1 MDGLEE
7 GRTAFCFCFRLAWI
21 TTLVVWEHWDCTILF
36 LAYLVQAQLRF
47 TNNNVAARRLPSHS

>member
-21 TTLVVWEHWDCTILF
+21 TTLVVWEHWDCTISF
-36 LAYLVQAQLRF
+36 LVLSCTSTTLIHEQKRCRP
-47 TNNNVAARRLPSHS
+47 TTGHS